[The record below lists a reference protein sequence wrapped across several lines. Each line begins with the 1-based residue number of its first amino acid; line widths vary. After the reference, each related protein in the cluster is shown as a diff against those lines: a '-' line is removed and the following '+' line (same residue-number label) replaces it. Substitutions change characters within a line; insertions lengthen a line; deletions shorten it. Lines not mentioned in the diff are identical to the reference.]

1 MDSFRKLIEI
11 STKMGEKLDKMK
23 EDFAELQDALVDMV
37 ESGGYSEKEIEIAEK
52 EVEYWRNKIWGTN
65 HNPSYVVRPR
75 KEIILKEVI

>member
-52 EVEYWRNKIWGTN
+52 EVEYWRNKIWGT
-65 HNPSYVVRPR
+65 
-75 KEIILKEVI
+75 KESEERLKQKLKEVV